1 MPERVQLPPGCGGF
15 TCADGTRYDTKPGGS
30 VVLEDRHADALAKSQ
45 HSSIGL
51 VTKGATAIGTR
62 NGRWCQP
69 CRFLAQAWSATCPR
83 CGGPTIPEAEQEPPD
98 GPPMVVP
105 IPFPAA

>member
-1 MPERVQLPPGCGGF
+1 MSQRVQLPPGCGGF
-15 TCADGTRYDTKPGGS
+15 TTADGSRYDAKPGTS

-51 VTKGATAIGTR
+51 VTKGSTR
-62 NGRWCQP
+62 LNTKAGRWCRP
-69 CRFLAQAWSATCPR
+69 CRRLWQAWSSTCPK
-83 CGGPTIPEAEQEPPD
+83 CEGPTVPEADMDVPD

-105 IPFPAA
+105 IPFPAG

>member
-1 MPERVQLPPGCGGF
+1 LPERVQLPPGCGGF
-15 TCADGTRYDTKPGGS
+15 TTADGTRYDAKPGTS
-30 VVLEDRHADALAKSQ
+30 VVLEDRHADALARSQ

-51 VTKGATAIGTR
+51 VTKPSTGIGTKK
-62 NGRWCQP
+62 GRWCRP
-69 CRFLAQAWSATCPR
+69 CRRLWQAWSQVCPK
-83 CGGPTIPEAEQEPPD
+83 CGQDTVPEADMETPA